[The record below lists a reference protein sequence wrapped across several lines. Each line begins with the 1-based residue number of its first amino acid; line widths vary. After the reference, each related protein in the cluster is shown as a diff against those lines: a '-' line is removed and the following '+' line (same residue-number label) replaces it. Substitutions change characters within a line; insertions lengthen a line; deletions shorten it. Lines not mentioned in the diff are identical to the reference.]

1 MFKCNYLLTNYT
13 LKCITKSWKGGDNM
27 KKQIKSPI
35 KWEKLE
41 AQKAQPAPEVLSR
54 KLNFSK

>member
-1 MFKCNYLLTNYT
+1 M
-13 LKCITKSWKGGDNM
+13 KSWKGGDNM